1 MKGPNRSDEVGVRG
15 RGRGRGQ
22 GLGQHPA
29 TMKVHCTM
37 EFDQIAQGLSAACTA
52 GAAGGATVALGN
64 ACSGA
69 HAGQEQAVASSC
81 TAADRDGGC
90 DGMAVDTNAAIA
102 HAVPALRQPP
112 SRSGRPT
119 MPSTACLHL
128 AQVLARCPATRLRL
142 TCKPGVVTSR
152 MAALTTA
159 ASPDVQPQPLS
170 RNCGRGGRAASE
182 PCTPMCIS
190 GQRAVSCEPATSLRG
205 LNQGALP
212 APLPLPQRSSISR
225 WAGPPAGS
233 PPSS

>member
-1 MKGPNRSDEVGVRG
+1 MRG

-119 MPSTACLHL
+119 MPSTARLHL

-142 TCKPGVVTSR
+142 T
-152 MAALTTA
+152 ALQA
-159 ASPDVQPQPLS
+159 RGGHIENGSADNCCQP
-170 RNCGRGGRAASE
+170 GRAAAATVAELRGRGACS
-182 PCTPMCIS
+182 
-190 GQRAVSCEPATSLRG
+190 QRALHTDVHK
-205 LNQGALP
+205 
-212 APLPLPQRSSISR
+212 
-225 WAGPPAGS
+225 WAAGS
-233 PPSS
+233 